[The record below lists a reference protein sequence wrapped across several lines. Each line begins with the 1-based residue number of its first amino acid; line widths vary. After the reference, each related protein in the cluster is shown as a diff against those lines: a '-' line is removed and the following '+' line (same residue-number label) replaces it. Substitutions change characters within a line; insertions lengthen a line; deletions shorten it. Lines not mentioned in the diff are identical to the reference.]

1 MKRGPLTIESPV
13 APSHGLTATPNPFET
28 GGLHEAGDL
37 VTADRPAGTGHRP
50 AAVVLT
56 VNAWREIENS
66 RTADGEFVFPSGPV
80 DRAEKR
86 IWGVPIVV
94 TTQVAQDEAYLLDA
108 NSATVHIVSGE
119 PIFVVTSDAHG
130 EDFAHN
136 RTRIRME
143 ARYGV
148 SVTRPS
154 GVVRVDLGTPAV

>member
-1 MKRGPLTIESPV
+1 M
-13 APSHGLTATPNPFET
+13 
-28 GGLHEAGDL
+28 
-37 VTADRPAGTGHRP
+37 
-50 AAVVLT
+50 
-56 VNAWREIENS
+56 
-66 RTADGEFVFPSGPV
+66 FPSGPV

-148 SVTRPS
+148 SVEATGASTSSRSPI
-154 GVVRVDLGTPAV
+154 GEEVRMPPCWHTSRWARSA